1 MKKFVFLGLGLFLVA
16 GMAGASLQK
25 SGPKAAEEAK
35 VFEGSISDSMC
46 GAKHTM
52 GGTPKECTLECVD
65 AGPKSV
71 LVDGKG
77 KVYDLSDQKKPREF
91 AGGKVKVTGTLKG
104 NEIVVSSIVAG
115 K

>member
-1 MKKFVFLGLGLFLVA
+1 MQIFYTPDIAGLEYTFSEDESKHAIRVLRMNLGDEIF
-16 GMAGASLQK
+16 
-25 SGPKAAEEAK
+25 
-35 VFEGSISDSMC
+35 
-46 GAKHTM
+46 
-52 GGTPKECTLECVD
+52 
-65 AGPKSV
+65 